1 MDYRREFLHALDF
14 SESRKFGMPDW
25 CRLRSPL
32 EIRPCLTSTHRK
44 ILKDLFDTLMR
55 ESGAALFVGQCLNV
69 SLIVAAKIGQMT
81 NIDPAIT
88 LGWVEDGNKKLFKFT
103 SGDLDRWI
111 KEGID
116 NPLKLNI
123 HAWLT
128 LPGLEVVDFS
138 LPMSINHF
146 DSSHP
151 SSPVIDRWNEA
162 RYRYH
167 PIAVC
172 CDSDLS
178 HRFGFQG
185 IRVIDLPLP

>member
-1 MDYRREFLHALDF
+1 MDYRTEFLHALDF
-14 SESRKFGMPDW
+14 SEARKFGMPDW
-25 CRLRSPL
+25 CRARPPL
-32 EIRPCLTSTHRK
+32 EIRPCLTLNNRK

-55 ESGAALFVGQCLNV
+55 ESGAALFVAQCLNV
-69 SLIVAAKIGQMT
+69 SLIVSAKIGQMT
-81 NIDPAIT
+81 DIAPAIT
-88 LGWVEDGNKKLFKFT
+88 LGWVEDGNKKLFKFA
-103 SGDLDRWI
+103 SEDLDQWI
-111 KEGID
+111 KDGID
-116 NPLKLNI
+116 NPFKLNI

-138 LPMSINHF
+138 LPMSINHL

-162 RYRYH
+162 KYRYH

-172 CDSDLS
+172 RDADLS
-178 HRFGFQG
+178 HRFGFQR